1 MNNEKQIIE
10 INGVKMEIDLRYA
23 KRIEHLQ
30 VGSRV
35 KCLVKGYGDD
45 YKVHPG
51 VIVGFE
57 PFEKLPSIIVAYMDV
72 DYSSASIKFKSYNA
86 KCTDF
91 EIVADIDNNALEVNK
106 ADILTKM
113 QREIERKQLEVQEI
127 EQRRDFFLKNF
138 SIYFTDFEKQVDFS
152 E

>member
-1 MNNEKQIIE
+1 MEKQIIE
-10 INGVKMEIDLRYA
+10 INGVKMEVDMRYA

-35 KCLVKGYGDD
+35 KCLIKGYGED

-57 PFEKLPSIIVAYMDV
+57 PFEKLPSIIVAYLET

-86 KCTDF
+86 KCSDF

-106 ADILTKM
+106 ADILNKFD
-113 QREIERKQLEVQEI
+113 RELERKRLEVEEI
-127 EQRRDFFLKNF
+127 EQKRDFFTKTFGVYF
-138 SIYFTDFEKQVDFS
+138 SDFAAQAE
-152 E
+152 